1 MNRRI
6 TGPVVVLLALL
17 LALCLTGC
25 GVTITSV
32 GLPADAALIKG
43 ETRQLELSYGT
54 EKEATEEKIAEAA
67 AKLTL
72 VWTSSDEAV
81 AAVDE
86 AGLVTAMGAG
96 EADITVSVDGAE
108 IQSACHL
115 TVQVPLESV
124 EAPDALGLVIN
135 GEDSAALKV
144 KLTPEDATGVALSY
158 KSSDEAVAAVDSSGK
173 ITAVG
178 NGECKVTLTATADG
192 GAELTQEVAVKVD
205 TAPAEILLEKTE
217 GVLTIGG
224 SYTLEAAVA
233 PEEVSEELAGLTWAS
248 SDPKIATVD
257 ETGKIKA
264 EGIGA
269 ATITV
274 TASNGAS
281 AAYALTVQNVKCSYC
296 GQEGHTS
303 RNCPKKA
310 ADEAAAAAAQQAAA
324 AQGGGAAGSSL
335 GGSGTSGGGNNYS
348 GTGRDNDVLIF
359 GPDTIPENSGAG
371 SLVPSLDG

>member
-54 EKEATEEKIAEAA
+54 EKEAAEEKIAEAA

-108 IQSACHL
+108 IQSVCHL
-115 TVQVPLESV
+115 TVQVPLTAV

-158 KSSDEAVAAVDSSGK
+158 KSSDEAVAAVDETGLV
-173 ITAVG
+173 TAVA

-274 TASNGAS
+274 TASNGVS